1 MNISEM
7 DSFDVTGFV
16 IRTNNA
22 DEVSPSTAKIGE

>member
-22 DEVSPSTAKIGE
+22 

>member
-22 DEVSPSTAKIGE
+22 DEVS